1 MILILII
8 LLLLAI
14 LTLPYGYYILFRFI
28 VCVGVIRELFLAPS
42 NNTDTTISLVAIA
55 VLYNPIIKMALGRPI
70 WTIVNI
76 ITALYFIFYLS
87 KKIKYNKKQ

>member
-14 LTLPYGYYILFRFI
+14 LPLSYGYYILLRFL

-76 ITALYFIFYLS
+76 VTALYFIFYLS
-87 KKIKYNKKQ
+87 NNKKQ